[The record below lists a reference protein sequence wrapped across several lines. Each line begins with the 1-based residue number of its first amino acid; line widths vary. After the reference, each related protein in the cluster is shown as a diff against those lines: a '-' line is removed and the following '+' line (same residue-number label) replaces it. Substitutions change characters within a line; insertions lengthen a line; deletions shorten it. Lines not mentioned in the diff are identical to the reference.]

1 MTPTPQEEDSRLRQA
16 LCRIGELCYGR
27 GLIAAADGNL
37 SVKKADGTL
46 LITPAGAMKGFLQP
60 AHIAHVDAQGQPLG
74 GGPRASSEI
83 GIHLVAYEE
92 RPEIRSVVHAH
103 PPHAVALSVADIDMT
118 VPIIPEIIT
127 TIGGLPTTPIAT
139 PGTPEL
145 PESIRQVI
153 RCSDTLIMKNHGAVT
168 VGSNLMDAFKKLDM
182 IEHMAKIL
190 WLAHAVKG
198 ELNPLAPAAV
208 SKMLSTRQALGI
220 RTLNTL
226 ENHCGVT
233 SKPSSS

>member
-1 MTPTPQEEDSRLRQA
+1 MSLSLHEEDARLRQA
-16 LCRIGELCYGR
+16 LCRIGELCYSR

-37 SVKKADGTL
+37 SVRRSDGTL

-60 AHIAHVDAQGQPLG
+60 EHIAHVDMRGQPLG
-74 GGPRASSEI
+74 GGPKASSEI

-92 RPEIRSVVHAH
+92 RPELQSVVHAH

-118 VPIIPEIIT
+118 LPIIPEIIT

-139 PGTPEL
+139 PGTQEL

-198 ELNPLAPAAV
+198 DLSPIAPEAV
-208 SKMLSTRQALGI
+208 AKMLSTRQALGI
-220 RTLNTL
+220 ETLNTL
-226 ENHCGVT
+226 ENQCGA
-233 SKPSSS
+233 KPQP